1 MTGRCIGQWKAP
13 CPGPLLIVTAAL
25 HGNEPAG
32 VYAARTVIERLNA
45 ATPQHA
51 RGQVVALLG
60 SVAASNRS
68 PGPVRYIDR
77 DLNRSFTPELLH
89 AARARPESERDAEQR
104 EALELLAAI
113 EHHAR
118 SAAGP
123 VFLLDL
129 HTVSAP
135 SAPFAFVEDS
145 LPARAFAISL
155 GVPVFLGFEEE
166 LSGLLVDY
174 ATSEHRAISALFEAG
189 LHDDPAS
196 VDLHAGAIERAMLHA
211 GITPADAPAPTP
223 RPRFYD
229 VRHRVPV
236 TDDTLEVHPGVKTLV
251 RVRRGQIVA
260 TERGLPLRSPMRGLA
275 FMPNRQPIKRPG
287 DDALFIVVPIGPAWL
302 WLSRVIRTREFVHR
316 WLPRLAPGV
325 HRDRD
330 QVGVLHV
337 DQHIAVALKREVF
350 HLLGYRILT
359 GAPDPHLPWH
369 RRAVAAARALL
380 IALGRPLARLRSP
393 GARVHAADGW
403 MVARRTL
410 DLARPDAANRD
421 ADDHADRG
429 ASSPAGAARPE
440 PADPGHDIASLD
452 PAPQYLSE

>member
-1 MTGRCIGQWKAP
+1 MNPRCIGQWNAP
-13 CPGPLLIVTAAL
+13 RPGALLIVTAAL

-32 VYAARTVIERLNA
+32 VLAARKVIDRLNA
-45 ATPQHA
+45 APPADA
-51 RGQVVALLG
+51 RGRVVALLG
-60 SVAASNRS
+60 NVAASNRS
-68 PGPVRYIDR
+68 PEPVRYLDR
-77 DLNRSFTPELLH
+77 DLNRSFTPELLR
-89 AARARPESERDAEQR
+89 AARALPEPERDAEQR

-145 LPARAFAISL
+145 LPARAFAMSL

-166 LSGLLVDY
+166 LSGLLVDH
-174 ATSEHRAISALFEAG
+174 ATSEHHLVSALFEAG

-211 GITPADAPAPTP
+211 SITPAGASPPTP

-229 VRHRVPV
+229 VRHRFAV
-236 TDDTLEVHPGVKTLV
+236 TDDTLEVHPDIEPLA

-260 TERGLPLRSPMRGLA
+260 TERGVPLRSPMRGLA
-275 FMPNRQPIKRPG
+275 FMPNRQPVKRPG
-287 DDALFIVVPIGPAWL
+287 DDALFIVVPVGRAWM

-325 HRDRD
+325 HRDRHTPSL
-330 QVGVLHV
+330 LHV
-337 DQHIAVALKREVF
+337 DEHIAVALKREVF
-350 HLLGYRILT
+350 HLLGYRIVT
-359 GAPDPHLPWH
+359 GTPDPHLPW
-369 RRAVAAARALL
+369 RRRCLAAARALL
-380 IALGRPLARLRSP
+380 ASIPRALGRRHANAGL
-393 GARVHAADGW
+393 AADSRYTPHW
-403 MVARRTL
+403 SVARRTL
-410 DLARPDAANRD
+410 DLPDPAPRRGPPPPGRHPDRD
-421 ADDHADRG
+421 PVSRTPEEA
-429 ASSPAGAARPE
+429 SPAGTTAC
-440 PADPGHDIASLD
+440 
-452 PAPQYLSE
+452 LSEQ